1 MVEVTLDG
9 YKYNYHKSEEG
20 SGYWTGAS
28 GYKGSMGRYSNCR
41 VPTCLWSSLRK
52 KALEEGY
59 SDEDFRPPVK
69 EKKVR
74 SKASKVSVKKK
85 DENSIFIF

>member
-20 SGYWTGAS
+20 PGYWTGAS
-28 GYKGSMGRYSNCR
+28 GYNGSMGRYPNCR
-41 VPTCLWSSLRK
+41 VPTCLWVSLRK

-59 SDEDFRPPVK
+59 SEEEFKAPVK
-69 EKKVR
+69 EKKRASRTSNR
-74 SKASKVSVKKK
+74 SSNKNK
-85 DENSIFIF
+85 NSISIF